1 MKKYLQA
8 KLKEKC
14 NKKKKGFTLV
24 ELIVVLVILGIL
36 AALLIPALTGY
47 IDNANEKKVIAVA
60 RQYAMAGQTT
70 VSDAYSRNEKVA
82 TITFEEDKG
91 SITADPVITGDADE
105 IKAKSDA
112 IVASFI
118 KLSEIKGTGDV
129 VKFTYENQKLKSGST
144 VTSDGWTATYNDG
157 SWTAEE
163 K

>member
-47 IDNANEKKVIAVA
+47 IDNANEKKVLSVA

-70 VSDAYSRNEKVA
+70 VSEAYGANV
-82 TITFEEDKG
+82 TITK
-91 SITADPVITGDADE
+91 ITHKAVTGTDGADSNKAIDTTGTYFTKFTNLAEISDGDE
-105 IKAKSDA
+105 IELTYVDQ
-112 IVASFI
+112 
-118 KLSEIKGTGDV
+118 KLSEG
-129 VKFTYENQKLKSGST
+129 T
-144 VTSDGWTATYNDG
+144 VTSDGFTAKYENG
-157 SWTAEE
+157 AWKIS
-163 K
+163 

>member
-60 RQYAMAGQTT
+60 RQYAMAAQTT
-70 VSDAYSRNEKVA
+70 ASDAYGDSVTITKITNSAVTGTDSTGGTNVSTYLENFTKLAELSTDDLCSFEISADHKVANNSKVWSDGYEATYNGTSWSVEKVA
-82 TITFEEDKG
+82 TK
-91 SITADPVITGDADE
+91 PN
-105 IKAKSDA
+105 
-112 IVASFI
+112 
-118 KLSEIKGTGDV
+118 
-129 VKFTYENQKLKSGST
+129 YQ
-144 VTSDGWTATYNDG
+144 
-157 SWTAEE
+157 
-163 K
+163 

>member
-14 NKKKKGFTLV
+14 SKKKKGFTLV

-70 VSDAYSRNEKVA
+70 VSDAYGRKVEITKIVA
-82 TITFEEDKG
+82 TGT
-91 SITADPVITGDADE
+91 TATTTPTNADAE
-105 IKAKSDA
+105 AQF
-112 IVASFI
+112 V
-118 KLSEIKGTGDV
+118 KLSEIVDGDTV
-129 VKFTYENQKLKSGST
+129 SLDYDGNHKLKADSK
-144 VTSDGWTATYNDG
+144 VTSDGYTATYNG
-157 SWTAEE
+157 TTWSV
-163 K
+163 KKS

>member
-47 IDNANEKKVIAVA
+47 IDNANEKKVIAIA

-70 VSDAYSRNEKVA
+70 VSDAYGSNVKV
-82 TITFEEDKG
+82 TGITREANANASTVTTDTRPEGVTSPTNAELEAKFDKLAEI
-91 SITADPVITGDADE
+91 STGDKIE
-105 IKAKSDA
+105 LKY
-112 IVASFI
+112 VNQ
-118 KLSEIKGTGDV
+118 KLSEG
-129 VKFTYENQKLKSGST
+129 T
-144 VTSDGWTATYNDG
+144 VTSDGFTATYKDG
-157 SWTAEE
+157 SWTAKES
-163 K
+163 